1 MASAS
6 SPSGGRK
13 PFFSRFFRR
22 KKIEKIG
29 NPVGENNSQEPVI
42 RPTGSLTRRL
52 IAISALWIF
61 ILLSGGGVTL
71 DRVLTQAVTD
81 NFDSQLDY
89 VLAAMIAS
97 SEIDPEGAVRL
108 NRPLGDQRF
117 LEAHS
122 GLYFQVSGSG
132 YERFPSPSLWDRS
145 LQVNPMPKGQLV
157 RTYDSDEFSDGTLRV
172 MERDVRLPGSS
183 VLWRFQVAE
192 IRTSLDNQIKKLR
205 HTLVKA
211 FLILGTGLI
220 VITVLQVTIGLWPL
234 RKLRREI
241 SAVRNGQA
249 SRIHDRM
256 PNEVAPLIE
265 ELNALLS
272 HNERQAEEARRHAG
286 NLAHALKTPL
296 TVVTNEAN
304 ANSDALKE
312 VVLREVMTMR
322 RHVDH
327 HLARARA
334 IGRRGNAQ
342 SQAEVW
348 PALLAVERAVARL
361 YPHATIDLAGV
372 KDAVVR
378 IERQDLDE
386 ILGNLIENAA
396 KYGQGRVFVTV
407 EKQGKQVEILIEDDG
422 TGIPENLRGQLF
434 KRGARLDTDKP
445 GTGLGLAIV
454 RDVVEIYGGGV
465 TLEES
470 EDLGGLF
477 VRLALPSVN

>member
-1 MASAS
+1 MAL
-6 SPSGGRK
+6 G
-13 PFFSRFFRR
+13 RFFYNKWNRFSVFSSR
-22 KKIEKIG
+22 EVASEKELIMAA
-29 NPVGENNSQEPVI
+29 PVEDDLPLK
-42 RPTGSLTRRL
+42 PTGSLTQRL
-52 IAISALWIF
+52 IAISAFWIF
-61 ILLSGGGVTL
+61 VLLLGGGLTL
-71 DRVLTQAVTD
+71 DRVLTQTVTD

-117 LEAHS
+117 LEAYS
-122 GLYFQVSGSG
+122 GLYFQISGNG
-132 YERFPSPSLWDRS
+132 YERFPSPSLWDRFLHVS
-145 LQVNPMPKGQLV
+145 PMPKGQLV
-157 RTYDSDEFSDGTLRV
+157 RIYDSNEFSDGTLRI
-172 MERDVRLPGSS
+172 MERDVRLPGSP

-192 IRTSLDNQIKKLR
+192 IRTALDNQIKKLR
-205 HTLVKA
+205 HTLFKA
-211 FLILGTGLI
+211 FLILGSGLI

-234 RKLRREI
+234 RKLRVEI
-241 SAVRNGQA
+241 SAIRNGQA
-249 SRIHDRM
+249 SRIRDRM

-265 ELNALLS
+265 ELNALLR

-296 TVVTNEAN
+296 TVITNEAN
-304 ANSDALKE
+304 ADSAELKA

-348 PALLAVERAVARL
+348 PSLLAVERAVTRL

-407 EKQGKQVEILIEDDG
+407 ERNNNQIEILIEDDG
-422 TGIPENLRGQLF
+422 TGIPENMRGQLF
-434 KRGARLDTDKP
+434 KRGARLDTGKP

-454 RDVVEIYGGGV
+454 RDVVEIYGGQV
-465 TLEES
+465 VLEES

-477 VRLALPSVN
+477 VRLTLPMVK